1 MKSALPKLLSLPL
14 LTLPIIPFVLSIIST
29 PAVSAVIFEDDFDRS
44 NTSIV
49 GLDWNEGEK
58 DSNDVAIYQ
67 NQLRLRDH
75 QNGIGA
81 SISRIFDPQAA
92 SGLSIAFDWRAS
104 NNTENS
110 DFFYLSTNLS
120 REPDNAIWQTQLG
133 GSDYAH
139 TVINFSDLPLTG
151 SGPISTLFFWIDVGS
166 AGETVYIDNLMI
178 AQALTFDDT
187 PTIPEVTVPSVNVPE
202 PGTTGLLASGLLGL
216 SFRQKAKFSSPNL
229 IKKLKG
235 LRRYLS

>member
-1 MKSALPKLLSLPL
+1 MP
-14 LTLPIIPFVLSIIST
+14 T

-44 NTSIV
+44 NTNIV

-58 DSNDVAIYQ
+58 DSNDVAIYR

-81 SISRIFDPQAA
+81 SISRLFDPQAT

-133 GSDYAH
+133 GSEYAH
-139 TVINFSDLPLTG
+139 TVINFSDLNLTG
-151 SGPISTLFFWIDVGS
+151 SDPISTLFFWIDVGS
-166 AGETVYIDNLMI
+166 ASETVYIDNLMVTQDLI
-178 AQALTFDDT
+178 VDALEA
-187 PTIPEVTVPSVNVPE
+187 EVTEVPE
-202 PGTTGLLASGLLGL
+202 PGTTSLLALGLLGL
-216 SFRQKAKFSSPNL
+216 YSRRHPFRRIYRQKTTMPPEPKYS
-229 IKKLKG
+229 
-235 LRRYLS
+235 